1 MSPQLSRL
9 DPTSE
14 HTSNLF
20 FALFPDAATAA
31 DIATLAAGLREQC
44 GLKGRVLKDEQFH
57 VSLCHVG
64 TYDGEVPE
72 GILTQARRAAASI
85 AMPPFDIAF
94 DHARSIAGDENRPFA
109 LVSKERNTAIKSLQ
123 RALGRALTRAGLGR
137 WVATAYNPH
146 VTLLYDTRDISMEH
160 IAKIAW
166 TAREFVLVRSLIGE
180 SHYDRIGA
188 WPFQPPEAS

>member
-20 FALFPDAATAA
+20 FALFPDADTAA
-31 DIATLAAGLREQC
+31 ELAGLGARLREQC
-44 GLKGRVLKDEQFH
+44 GLKGHVLDADQFH
-57 VSLCHVG
+57 VSLCHIG
-64 TYDGEVPE
+64 TYDGDVPE

-85 AMPPFDIAF
+85 AVQPFDVTF
-94 DHARSIAGDENRPFA
+94 DHARSIAGDHNKPFV
-109 LVSKERNTAIKSLQ
+109 LMSRERNSAIKSLQ
-123 RALGRALTRAGLGR
+123 HALGQALTRAGLGR

-146 VTLLYDTRDISMEH
+146 VTLLYDAHDVTMEH
-160 IAKIAW
+160 IAKVAW

-180 SHYDRIGA
+180 SRYVRLDV
-188 WPFQPPEAS
+188 WPFQTPEAS